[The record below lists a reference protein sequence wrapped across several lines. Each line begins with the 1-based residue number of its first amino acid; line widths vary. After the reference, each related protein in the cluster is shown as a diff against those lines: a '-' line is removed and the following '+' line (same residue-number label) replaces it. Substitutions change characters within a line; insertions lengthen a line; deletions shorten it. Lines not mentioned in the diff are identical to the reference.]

1 MLNQSI
7 ISRNVKF
14 LLPFA
19 KLSYL
24 VVHMLYYSF
33 AAQHHLQALLKQLV
47 EQDGL
52 TQEWKDVIMP
62 IVWRIS
68 EQVFLLY
75 LRQHDLNFC
84 IKLSV

>member
-1 MLNQSI
+1 MLHDSI
-7 ISRNVKF
+7 ITSYVKF

-19 KLSYL
+19 EHSYL
-24 VVHMLYYSF
+24 LVHILFNSF

-62 IVWRIS
+62 TVLRIS
-68 EQVFLLY
+68 EQVLLLY
-75 LRQHDLNFC
+75 L
-84 IKLSV
+84 